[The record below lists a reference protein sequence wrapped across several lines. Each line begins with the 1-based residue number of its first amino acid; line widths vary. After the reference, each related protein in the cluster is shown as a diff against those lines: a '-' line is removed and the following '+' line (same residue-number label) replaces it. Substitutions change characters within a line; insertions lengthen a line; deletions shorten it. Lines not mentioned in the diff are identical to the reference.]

1 MFRGINVFQHA
12 FIKHLCSNPDASAD
26 PETGEFLHSSSDHVL
41 ALSFISVKLKSDWVG
56 SCSAFMLLE
65 NT

>member
-12 FIKHLCSNPDASAD
+12 FIKQLCSNPDASAD
-26 PETGEFLHSSSDHVL
+26 PETMEFLHSSSDHVL

-56 SCSAFMLLE
+56 SSAFMLLE